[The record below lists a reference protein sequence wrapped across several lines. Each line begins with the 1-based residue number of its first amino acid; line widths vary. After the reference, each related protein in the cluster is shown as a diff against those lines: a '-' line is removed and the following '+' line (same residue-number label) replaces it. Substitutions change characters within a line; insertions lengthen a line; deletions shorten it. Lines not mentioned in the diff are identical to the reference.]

1 MIILYYSIAREIDA
15 IKILPTLNKPVVFSN
30 IDKKKKYFTQC
41 IIVYN
46 QKGDMCIFCV

>member
-1 MIILYYSIAREIDA
+1 MIILRHCIAKEIDA
-15 IKILPTLNKPVVFSN
+15 VKILPSLNKPVVFSN

-46 QKGDMCIFCV
+46 QKGDVAFYV